1 MEIMKCYGGVNR
13 VNSEKKLSQ
22 FFLISEKTNGENKM
36 AKWIKVLTG
45 CVVAVLVF
53 FLNGI
58 EAGEHLPE
66 NRK

>member
-1 MEIMKCYGGVNR
+1 
-13 VNSEKKLSQ
+13 
-22 FFLISEKTNGENKM
+22 M

-58 EAGEHLPE
+58 ETGEHLPE

>member
-1 MEIMKCYGGVNR
+1 MERIKW
-13 VNSEKKLSQ
+13 Q
-22 FFLISEKTNGENKM
+22 
-36 AKWIKVLTG
+36 KWIKVLTG

>member
-1 MEIMKCYGGVNR
+1 
-13 VNSEKKLSQ
+13 
-22 FFLISEKTNGENKM
+22 M

-45 CVVAVLVF
+45 CVVAILVF

>member
-1 MEIMKCYGGVNR
+1 
-13 VNSEKKLSQ
+13 
-22 FFLISEKTNGENKM
+22 M

-58 EAGEHLPE
+58 EAGATSSGKQKIEKSA
-66 NRK
+66 RRFRRRAKVTDVTGSCI

>member
-1 MEIMKCYGGVNR
+1 
-13 VNSEKKLSQ
+13 
-22 FFLISEKTNGENKM
+22 M

-66 NRK
+66 NRKLKNQPDALDAEPKSQM